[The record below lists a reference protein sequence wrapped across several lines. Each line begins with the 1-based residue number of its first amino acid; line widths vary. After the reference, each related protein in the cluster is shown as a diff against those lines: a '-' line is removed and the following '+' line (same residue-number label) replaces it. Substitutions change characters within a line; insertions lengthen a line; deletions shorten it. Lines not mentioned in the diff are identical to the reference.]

1 MGRYAVRV
9 SGPLRGAP
17 KMTTDEKP
25 GPGAGVRTGQW
36 QDLYHLSK
44 MTLAGR
50 RERQMELYAGSRME
64 QGNSTVQRTTPLKQ
78 NMIAWRRCTLAPDS
92 AILR

>member
-1 MGRYAVRV
+1 MPSVFPDRFAAH
-9 SGPLRGAP
+9 PKWLRGHRWKTP
-17 KMTTDEKP
+17 SGGWRPD
-25 GPGAGVRTGQW
+25 GQW